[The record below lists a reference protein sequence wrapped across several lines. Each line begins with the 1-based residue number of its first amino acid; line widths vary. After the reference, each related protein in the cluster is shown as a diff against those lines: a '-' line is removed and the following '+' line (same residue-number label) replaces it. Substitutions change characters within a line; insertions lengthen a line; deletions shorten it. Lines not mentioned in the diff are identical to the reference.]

1 MCGAGAVIT
10 CEVDD
15 KRLELKMAQKDSFI
29 QKVFY
34 EISLEKDPGLWQ
46 NEEDTIEKN
55 IERIRLISGF
65 PQTRYKAQLEKN
77 NSTTKKNIGLAKA
90 LKEKGNKQYSG
101 GDTYSAL
108 TLYNQ
113 ALCFSR

>member
-1 MCGAGAVIT
+1 
-10 CEVDD
+10 
-15 KRLELKMAQKDSFI
+15 MAQKDSFI

-46 NEEDTIEKN
+46 NDEDTTEKN

-65 PQTRYKAQLEKN
+65 PQTRDKAQLEKS

-113 ALCFSR
+113 ALCFSRYIFIRFA

>member
-46 NEEDTIEKN
+46 NEEDTTEKN

-77 NSTTKKNIGLAKA
+77 NSSPKFYFEIGCYFWVDSCCAGIEVLMPR
-90 LKEKGNKQYSG
+90 LRC
-101 GDTYSAL
+101 T
-108 TLYNQ
+108 
-113 ALCFSR
+113 C

>member
-1 MCGAGAVIT
+1 
-10 CEVDD
+10 
-15 KRLELKMAQKDSFI
+15 MAKKDSFL

-46 NEEDTIEKN
+46 NDQDTTEKN

-65 PQTRYKAQLEKN
+65 HQTRYKAQLEKT
-77 NSTTKKNIGLAKA
+77 NSTTKKNSGLAKA
-90 LKEKGNKQYSG
+90 LKEKGNKQFSG

-113 ALCFSR
+113 ALCYSR